1 MVPGSARLKD
11 VVMKKFFAFTL
22 SALLLSSAQADPIND
37 AVTGLSNTIS
47 DQMTINLWTNR
58 CARPEALRLH
68 ANCYV
73 NPEGVPLWQMTGTE
87 REKWKP
93 TAIQEKI
100 RLQREYQNNVEVAK
114 EQGKMTAQK
123 YKLNQQM
130 CDFWKQQTKS
140 QKQQKKM
147 AEHCGDMTNR

>member
-1 MVPGSARLKD
+1 
-11 VVMKKFFAFTL
+11 MKNFFAFTL

-47 DQMTINLWTNR
+47 DQMTTNLWTNR

-73 NPEGVPLWQMTGTE
+73 NPEGVPLWQMTGAE

-100 RLQREYQNNVEVAK
+100 RLQREYQSAVEVAK
-114 EQGKMTAQK
+114 EQGKRAAQEHK
-123 YKLNQQM
+123 MNRQM
-130 CDFWKQQTKS
+130 CEFWQ
-140 QKQQKKM
+140 QQKDSDK
-147 AEHCGDMTNR
+147 AASKVKEYCG